1 MAHVAMVLTGGR
13 AELAAA
19 SSETLMRFGASY
31 APLVR
36 EGQLHR
42 LIASMFLHIGLLH
55 LCLNSAALVSI
66 GPTLERDYGRVTFV
80 AIYLSSGLVGSLAS
94 VVWHHSSPVVSAGA
108 SGALC
113 GAIAAG
119 AVHAHFGRR
128 FDERRMLVTWAV
140 VTLAFGVLVGADNAA
155 HVGGLAA
162 GGLLGAVIR
171 RRAPRRT
178 HAQLPAA
185 LVLSAVVVAFTG
197 SVLNRDRSDTAS
209 AAVNRGVDF
218 ARGGD
223 FDRAIVAY
231 RRALELEPGDAIAH
245 YDLGLALERQGQFD
259 AAITHLERAYQ
270 IDPDDR
276 HQRALVGAHINH
288 GVALAEA
295 RDDAGSIAAYRRA
308 LAVDDT
314 NATARRNLG
323 LALDKSGDR
332 AGGIAELRRAVE
344 ISPTPELKAALAS
357 LLIGE
362 GVSLAG
368 AGRHQEAIPR
378 YREAIDL
385 DPTESRAHHNLAV
398 ALLAVGEPAAA
409 VAAVERAQELEDSEA
424 VRVLLSQALEARR
437 DSRADA
443 GDLSGALDDLGRAT
457 LLRLKPP
464 ADAGAQ

>member
-270 IDPDDR
+270 VDPDDGTSAR
-276 HQRALVGAHINH
+276 WLEPTSTTASRWRKPATTRVPSPPTAVLSPSMTRTPPLVAI
-288 GVALAEA
+288 LDS
-295 RDDAGSIAAYRRA
+295 RWTSQ
-308 LAVDDT
+308 
-314 NATARRNLG
+314 AT
-323 LALDKSGDR
+323 
-332 AGGIAELRRAVE
+332 
-344 ISPTPELKAALAS
+344 
-357 LLIGE
+357 
-362 GVSLAG
+362 
-368 AGRHQEAIPR
+368 
-378 YREAIDL
+378 
-385 DPTESRAHHNLAV
+385 
-398 ALLAVGEPAAA
+398 EPA
-409 VAAVERAQELEDSEA
+409 
-424 VRVLLSQALEARR
+424 
-437 DSRADA
+437 
-443 GDLSGALDDLGRAT
+443 G
-457 LLRLKPP
+457 LRSCVGPSKSHPP
-464 ADAGAQ
+464 RS